1 MLNSEWI
8 DLASVRVDLSV
19 SSTLP
24 SGSMDLVS
32 CAAKKK
38 KKTTRKKR

>member
-19 SSTLP
+19 SSTLA

-32 CAAKKK
+32 CAVKKK